1 MADDVSKF
9 AWWREEE
16 DDDDAGK
23 LFKAEAV
30 HVESGGGEG
39 KKGGADGEV

>member
-30 HVESGGGEG
+30 QVESGGEG
-39 KKGGADGEV
+39 VKKGGADGEV